1 MGFISKISPDGGAT
15 VEKIKDNQA
24 HIFLNCSTARSTAA
38 KTVACSGFELFT
50 GCSVYV
56 RFTSTGTSNPSSGNL
71 TLNINSTGAKPI
83 VIGNSNKTAM
93 TYANA
98 GELCG
103 NKCHQ
108 FVYDGTNWVFVGRD
122 SGGGSADAYVSGTTL
137 YIPTSGS

>member
-38 KTVACSGFELFT
+38 KTVACS

-122 SGGGSADAYVSGTTL
+122 SGGGNAYVSGTTL
-137 YIPTSGS
+137 YIPT